1 MFTDYVYFSDNL
13 KRYYPN
19 IYSELVNTRWRN

>member
-1 MFTDYVYFSDNL
+1 MFADYVYFSDNL

-19 IYSELVNTRWRN
+19 IYVSFQNWRID